1 MRRAPSH
8 LSLVWSNP
16 APPAR
21 PDASLPHLLAS
32 VADSNFSAWMAVAAA
47 MVAFYGLPGRE

>member
-1 MRRAPSH
+1 MRRTPSH

-16 APPAR
+16 TPPER

-32 VADSNFSAWMAVAAA
+32 VADANFAAWMAVAAA
-47 MVAFYGLPGRE
+47 MAAFYGLPAHE